1 MPVGTQGTVKGV
13 LPDDVRAAG
22 FNLILGNAY
31 HLHLRPGDDL
41 VAQAGGLH
49 RFSGW
54 QGAMLTDSGGFQVFS
69 LAGLRKITEEGVR
82 FQSHI
87 DGSMHH
93 FTPESVAA
101 IERNLGPDIAMVLD
115 ECAPYPCPHDYARD
129 SMRRTTRWAE
139 RALADHTAHDSVA
152 AGGWE
157 QALFAIVQGSV
168 YRDLRTESA
177 GELVDLGFPGYAVGG
192 LAVGEEAGQRREC
205 LEWVTELLPLEKPRY
220 LMGVGTPI
228 DILDAVERGVDMF
241 DCVMPTRN
249 ARNAQAYTPEG
260 SLNLRNARFRT
271 DFGPI
276 DGECPCPVC
285 ARHTRAYVRHLF
297 SAKEMLGPTLVTLHN
312 LWFYAGLMQAI
323 RSALSEDRLP
333 AFARAYRNRYEA
345 ADPGCADE

>member
-139 RALADHTAHDSVA
+139 RALADHTAHDSLA

-241 DCVMPTRN
+241 DCVLPTRN

-260 SLNLRNARFRT
+260 SINLRNARFRT

-345 ADPGCADE
+345 ADPGSADE